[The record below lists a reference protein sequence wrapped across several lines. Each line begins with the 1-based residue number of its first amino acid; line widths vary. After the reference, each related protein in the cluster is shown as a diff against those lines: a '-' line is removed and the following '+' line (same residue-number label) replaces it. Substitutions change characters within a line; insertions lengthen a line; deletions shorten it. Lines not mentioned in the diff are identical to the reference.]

1 MTLLDLSSKLQNLP
15 TLLPL
20 GETELAN
27 RYLDLNPAITH
38 DGLCILQKLFN
49 TWNFVSLYAKV
60 WLKYLPYMISLK
72 HKWDNIYVKMILL
85 FYTYNT
91 HLCIL
96 NMHSYTFL
104 TTTTACGS
112 PSQES
117 NPCHSYDLSHCRDN
131 AVSLAHCA
139 TVGAPVG
146 SIFNWTIIQL
156 YKGKEMFT
164 FKKSLSI
171 TSRDFQI
178 IHEMSFTILS
188 EYSSEIL

>member
-117 NPCHSYDLSHCRDN
+117 NPCHSYDLSHCSDKAR
-131 AVSLAHCA
+131 SLTCCTTRELLHSYTLAH
-139 TVGAPVG
+139 
-146 SIFNWTIIQL
+146 IDMYIYLKKNWLYLQL
-156 YKGKEMFT
+156 KTDRE
-164 FKKSLSI
+164 
-171 TSRDFQI
+171 QI
-178 IHEMSFTILS
+178 HTR
-188 EYSSEIL
+188 